1 MGLFAWEG
9 SGVRILL
16 TGYTV
21 RQWLRDVNARER
33 GREIQAEIDA
43 ADIAPEFTPEQL
55 AEASSALQ

>member
-1 MGLFAWEG
+1 
-9 SGVRILL
+9 
-16 TGYTV
+16 
-21 RQWLRDVNARER
+21 LRDVNARER